1 MSGGGDRVRQPA
13 RSEEP
18 HRRGERIA
26 APLRP
31 ARRAQHQAAHV
42 VPLATPQ
49 SESGAVGVNA
59 SRVQRIAAAGVLAV
73 LAMVGAEGCLRGC
86 SSSKPPVHLNPSMF
100 NQPKYKAQAASD
112 FFYDGKTMREPVA
125 GTVARGMLADDPTLV
140 TGMDAG
146 GKPIATSPVTADAD
160 LLARGAE
167 RYSIYCQPCHDE
179 RGEGQGILSQRAKVP
194 TATLLEKRIQD
205 MPDGQIFDTI
215 TNGKGLMGSY
225 RYQVPPHDR
234 WAIIAHVRSM
244 EKKNAE
250 QEAAK

>member
-1 MSGGGDRVRQPA
+1 MSA
-13 RSEEP
+13 
-18 HRRGERIA
+18 
-26 APLRP
+26 
-31 ARRAQHQAAHV
+31 ARR
-42 VPLATPQ
+42 
-49 SESGAVGVNA
+49 
-59 SRVQRIAAAGVLAV
+59 QRIAAAAVLAV
-73 LAMVGAEGCLRGC
+73 LSVLGAEGCLRGC

-125 GTVARGMLADDPTLV
+125 GTVARGMLVDDAALV
-140 TGMDAG
+140 TGMGTDGQPVA
-146 GKPIATSPVTADAD
+146 KSPVTADEA

-167 RYSIYCQPCHDE
+167 RFSIYCQPCHDE
-179 RGEGQGILSQRAKVP
+179 RGEGQGILAQRAKVP
-194 TATLLEKRIQD
+194 TANLLDKRIQE

-234 WAIIAHVRSM
+234 WAIIAHVRAL

-250 QEAAK
+250 MEAAK

>member
-1 MSGGGDRVRQPA
+1 MSATRTT
-13 RSEEP
+13 
-18 HRRGERIA
+18 RIA
-26 APLRP
+26 A
-31 ARRAQHQAAHV
+31 V
-42 VPLATPQ
+42 
-49 SESGAVGVNA
+49 
-59 SRVQRIAAAGVLAV
+59 AV
-73 LAMVGAEGCLRGC
+73 LAGLSVVGAQGCMRGC
-86 SSSKPPVHLNPSMF
+86 SSSKPPVHINPSMF
-100 NQPKYKAQAASD
+100 NQPKYKAQAASE

-140 TGMDAG
+140 TGMDAA
-146 GKPIATSPVTADAD
+146 GKPVATSPVTADEA

-167 RYSIYCQPCHDE
+167 RYAIYCQPCHDE

-194 TATLLEKRIQD
+194 TANLLEKRIQD

-234 WAIIAHVRSM
+234 WAIIAHVRGM

-250 QEAAK
+250 MEAAK